1 MQRFKTKSMI
11 INIIII
17 AVLAVSMLT
26 GGILIGT
33 KYNTTNEMSNEP
45 AKAALDYASSSA
57 KTQSTNSCGVQYLN
71 IHIYYDSAIY
81 TSVRVSSNTINSTGG
96 SLANFTWTGNFSVSL
111 RSGYSWTDTR
121 KQVTYGTSRD
131 KSSAEEAQTT
141 AYEDANSANAD
152 TASVSVSGTSITLKS
167 ISVSGCGLS
176 GSSPDYAAIVV
187 IFQTWYTVTGSIE
200 NPDTSIATVSPNS
213 FTYLANATSAKYIR
227 YEGKGDYDIAS
238 IKING
243 TSITINASN
252 PGSYTTMT
260 GCEYRCY
267 RSDKY
272 VYVHV
277 QKVTTNLNMVAT
289 YGILRN
295 ITASISNTDTS
306 KATLDKTSETYL
318 ANSGAQ
324 LTFTYT
330 GKTNYYINT
339 IKINGNNI
347 TISETAPASF
357 SSTTGT
363 QYKCYR
369 DASKVIVIVTN
380 LTQNSTIVGTY
391 ATLWSATSNKPS
403 LIIQE
408 DETTQSFSNYFTNTH
423 NAYALVV
430 AQFSRNQNIYMC
442 LDGVWIKL
450 YGLNSSGSATGNNGK
465 VNYAHNIYNN
475 YVYIELT
482 NLPNG
487 AHSVILDH
495 YVSSGASIQTSTNG
509 GSADIAISQ
518 IDTNTQQVVVR
529 PDGDNF
535 WVQTLQMDGIEVP
548 ITYYKAEIYGVGGA
562 RTIEYVAKES
572 TNTFMLYI
580 EGIYESINIVFNLV
594 NVQPDYKVPPT
605 SGGASV
611 TGTVVTASVG
621 GEARIVGNDIANGQS
636 TDTVTVMAVAYT
648 GYEFKGWAYAD
659 NESEILSNS
668 TSVVFTKAQVDGKVI
683 KALFTPKTSA
693 TGSPNGQTNNTD
705 EIV

>member
-1 MQRFKTKSMI
+1 
-11 INIIII
+11 
-17 AVLAVSMLT
+17 
-26 GGILIGT
+26 
-33 KYNTTNEMSNEP
+33 
-45 AKAALDYASSSA
+45 
-57 KTQSTNSCGVQYLN
+57 
-71 IHIYYDSAIY
+71 
-81 TSVRVSSNTINSTGG
+81 
-96 SLANFTWTGNFSVSL
+96 
-111 RSGYSWTDTR
+111 
-121 KQVTYGTSRD
+121 
-131 KSSAEEAQTT
+131 
-141 AYEDANSANAD
+141 
-152 TASVSVSGTSITLKS
+152 
-167 ISVSGCGLS
+167 
-176 GSSPDYAAIVV
+176 
-187 IFQTWYTVTGSIE
+187 
-200 NPDTSIATVSPNS
+200 
-213 FTYLANATSAKYIR
+213 
-227 YEGKGDYDIAS
+227 
-238 IKING
+238 
-243 TSITINASN
+243 
-252 PGSYTTMT
+252 
-260 GCEYRCY
+260 
-267 RSDKY
+267 
-272 VYVHV
+272 
-277 QKVTTNLNMVAT
+277 
-289 YGILRN
+289 
-295 ITASISNTDTS
+295 
-306 KATLDKTSETYL
+306 
-318 ANSGAQ
+318 
-324 LTFTYT
+324 
-330 GKTNYYINT
+330 
-339 IKINGNNI
+339 
-347 TISETAPASF
+347 
-357 SSTTGT
+357 
-363 QYKCYR
+363 
-369 DASKVIVIVTN
+369 
-380 LTQNSTIVGTY
+380 
-391 ATLWSATSNKPS
+391 
-403 LIIQE
+403 
-408 DETTQSFSNYFTNTH
+408 
-423 NAYALVV
+423 
-430 AQFSRNQNIYMC
+430 MC

-450 YGLNSSGSATGNNGK
+450 YGLNSSGSVTGNNGK

-621 GEARIVGNDIANGQS
+621 GEARIVGNDIANGQAS
-636 TDTVTVMAVAYT
+636 DTVTVMAVAYT

>member
-45 AKAALDYASSSA
+45 AKAAMTNVSSTQYNGYVTYYKKTLYA
-57 KTQSTNSCGVQYLN
+57 KFY
-71 IHIYYDSAIY
+71 IYYDS
-81 TSVRVSSNTINSTGG
+81 TVFSSVSFSG
-96 SLANFTWTGNFSVSL
+96 SVTVDTTTNEYYVYFKWTGQITAKLN
-111 RSGYSWTDTR
+111 SGYSWTTSRLRATYNTGSSSSSMNSAQSIAYNYANSTSADCVTMTRSGDTVSISN
-121 KQVTYGTSRD
+121 VTIYGTSR
-131 KSSAEEAQTT
+131 T
-141 AYEDANSANAD
+141 YNAM
-152 TASVSVSGTSITLKS
+152 A
-167 ISVSGCGLS
+167 
-176 GSSPDYAAIVV
+176 VV
-187 IFQTWYTVTGSIE
+187 LQDWYTVTGSIE
-200 NPDTSIATVSPNS
+200 NPDTSIASLTPTS
-213 FTYLANATSAKYIR
+213 FKYPVGATDADDIR
-227 YEGKGDYDIAS
+227 FQGKGDGEIVGV
-238 IKING
+238 KING
-243 TSITINASN
+243 TSITINATD

-267 RSDKY
+267 RSGKY
-272 VYVHV
+272 VYVYV
-277 QKVTTNLNMVAT
+277 QKVT
-289 YGILRN
+289 RN
-295 ITASISNTDTS
+295 ISITATHNAITVSASLTSADSN
-306 KATLDKTSETYL
+306 KATLDKTSGASL
-318 ANSGAQ
+318 ANSGTQ

-330 GKTNYYINT
+330 SKTNYYINT

-347 TISETAPASF
+347 AILETAPASF

-391 ATLWSATSNKPS
+391 ATLWSATSNKSS

-450 YGLNSSGSATGNNGK
+450 YGLNSSGSVTGNNGK

-548 ITYYKAEIYGVGGA
+548 ITYYKAEIYGIGGA

-605 SGGASV
+605 SSGASV

-636 TDTVTVMAVAYT
+636 SDTVTVMAVAYT